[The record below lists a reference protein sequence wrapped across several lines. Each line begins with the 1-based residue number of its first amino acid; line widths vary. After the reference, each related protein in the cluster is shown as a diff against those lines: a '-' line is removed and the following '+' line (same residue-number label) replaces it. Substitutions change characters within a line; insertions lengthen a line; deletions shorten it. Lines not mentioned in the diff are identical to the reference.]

1 VARPGPGVHRR
12 ALTNAVRAAD
22 WIGPADEATVRA
34 AKDLAD
40 ILDALRRDNQAALLH
55 GYTDSKTAW
64 HSSAVHRRFLD
75 YLEALR
81 LTPATR
87 PAEATDEA
95 DDLVA
100 NLRAVVAGN

>member
-1 VARPGPGVHRR
+1 MPRPGPGVHRR
-12 ALTNAVRAAD
+12 ALVAALKAAD
-22 WIGPADEATVRA
+22 WVGPADEAAVRA

-40 ILDALRRDNQAALLH
+40 ILDALRRENQAALLH

-81 LTPATR
+81 MTPATR
-87 PAEATDEA
+87 PAEATDDA
-95 DDLVA
+95 NDLVA
-100 NLRAVVAGN
+100 NLRAVVAGE